1 MTTFDITDAFLE
13 RLVQRG
19 IVCMAWT
26 QVYDP
31 AGSVVLS
38 ALSAAIPLMVL
49 FYMLAIRRAKGHV
62 AAIVGLAVAFVLAVA
77 LWGMPFG
84 TAVSSVAYGMA
95 NGLFPIVWI
104 VITAVWVYNMTVE
117 SGEFE
122 IIKDS
127 LARLTDDRRLQ
138 ALFIAF
144 AFGAFLEGTAG
155 FGTPVAIT
163 AAMLAGIGFNPLYA
177 AGLCLIA
184 NTAPV
189 AFGAIGVPVIVAGQ
203 VSGFDPNLISAIVG
217 RQLPF
222 LSVIVPLWLCVTMCG
237 FKRSMEVLPAILV
250 AGLCFAISQFVFSNY
265 HGPTLPDIMSAIIT
279 LVGLV
284 ILLRFWKPATIW
296 RFEGEKPTVLTGK
309 GYSFGEVIRAWIPF
323 IILAVMVFFWGLPQ
337 FKAFLDGISGSI
349 ATKGFAWPMLDGMV
363 SRTLPVVPAETPYA
377 AFFKFG
383 WLSAGGTAILLSGF
397 FAVPFMPKY
406 SFGKAVACF
415 FSTIYQL
422 RFPVLTIATILG
434 LAFLMNYSGMSTTL
448 GIGFTKTG
456 SLFPFFAPILGWLG
470 VFLTGSDTSS
480 NALFCG
486 MQRSTAQAVG
496 MPPELA
502 VAVNSSGGVTGKMIS
517 PQSIS
522 VATAATGMIGQEGN
536 LFRFALGHSIAMTL
550 FICVLTYL
558 QASVWQWM
566 LP

>member
-1 MTTFDITDAFLE
+1 
-13 RLVQRG
+13 
-19 IVCMAWT
+19 MAWT

-31 AGSVVLS
+31 AGGVVLS

-77 LWGMPFG
+77 LWGMPLG
-84 TAVSSVAYGMA
+84 TAVSSVTYGMA

-222 LSVIVPLWLCVTMCG
+222 LSVVVPLWLCVTMCG
-237 FKRSMEVLPAILV
+237 FKRSLEVLPAILV
-250 AGLCFAISQFVFSNY
+250 AGLCFALSQFVFSNY

-279 LVGLV
+279 IVGLV
-284 ILLRFWKPATIW
+284 ILLRFWKPSTIW

-309 GYSFGEVIRAWIPF
+309 GYSFGEVIRAWVPF

-337 FKAFLDGISGSI
+337 FKNILNAVPGANLSFGWPGLHGEVMKTAPIVAQDSVYGAMFAFN
-349 ATKGFAWPMLDGMV
+349 
-363 SRTLPVVPAETPYA
+363 
-377 AFFKFG
+377 
-383 WLSAGGTAILLSGF
+383 WLSAGGTAILLSGLVS
-397 FAVPFMPKY
+397 VPMMPNY
-406 SFGKAVACF
+406 GFGKAIACF
-415 FSTIYQL
+415 MRTLRQL
-422 RFPVLTIATILG
+422 TFPIVTIAMILG
-434 LAFLMNYSGMSTTL
+434 LAYLMNYSGMSSTL
-448 GIGFTKTG
+448 GLAFTHTG
-456 SLFPFFAPILGWLG
+456 GLFPFFSPLLGWLG

-480 NALFCG
+480 CALFGG
-486 MQRSTAQAVG
+486 MQKDTATAVG
-496 MPPELA
+496 MSPELA
-502 VAVNSSGGVTGKMIS
+502 VAANASGGVTAKMIS
-517 PQSIS
+517 PQSLS
-522 VATAATGMIGQEGN
+522 VATAATNMVGQEGN
-536 LFRFALGHSIAMTL
+536 LFRFTIGHSIAMTL
-550 FICVLTYL
+550 VLCVLTYL
-558 QASVWQWM
+558 QAGPLSFM

>member
-1 MTTFDITDAFLE
+1 
-13 RLVQRG
+13 
-19 IVCMAWT
+19 MAWT

-138 ALFIAF
+138 ALIIAF
-144 AFGAFLEGTAG
+144 AFGGFLEGTAG

-222 LSVIVPLWLCVTMCG
+222 LSVIVPLWLCVASVCVCALFQAQLSLFHARLSCTVWQLIRNSFLMCALHPL
-237 FKRSMEVLPAILV
+237 RAVLCAAFVWLPVGV
-250 AGLCFAISQFVFSNY
+250 A
-265 HGPTLPDIMSAIIT
+265 
-279 LVGLV
+279 
-284 ILLRFWKPATIW
+284 
-296 RFEGEKPTVLTGK
+296 LTD
-309 GYSFGEVIRAWIPF
+309 
-323 IILAVMVFFWGLPQ
+323 LAVFLRLVPLWLCGYFSLALLLNFLLMKKPFQKLIDQ
-337 FKAFLDGISGSI
+337 FR
-349 ATKGFAWPMLDGMV
+349 
-363 SRTLPVVPAETPYA
+363 RTHPDESSKTEPSDEPA
-377 AFFKFG
+377 
-383 WLSAGGTAILLSGF
+383 
-397 FAVPFMPKY
+397 
-406 SFGKAVACF
+406 
-415 FSTIYQL
+415 
-422 RFPVLTIATILG
+422 
-434 LAFLMNYSGMSTTL
+434 
-448 GIGFTKTG
+448 
-456 SLFPFFAPILGWLG
+456 
-470 VFLTGSDTSS
+470 
-480 NALFCG
+480 
-486 MQRSTAQAVG
+486 
-496 MPPELA
+496 
-502 VAVNSSGGVTGKMIS
+502 
-517 PQSIS
+517 
-522 VATAATGMIGQEGN
+522 
-536 LFRFALGHSIAMTL
+536 
-550 FICVLTYL
+550 
-558 QASVWQWM
+558 
-566 LP
+566 

>member
-1 MTTFDITDAFLE
+1 MPW
-13 RLVQRG
+13 VQQYAPVG
-19 IVCMAWT
+19 
-26 QVYDP
+26 
-31 AGSVVLS
+31 GVVAS
-38 ALSAAIPLMVL
+38 ACLAAIPLIIL
-49 FYMLAIRRAKGHV
+49 FYMLAVRKAKGHV
-62 AAIVGLAVAFVLAVA
+62 AAAAGLIGALIVAVAVWNMPVSLAI
-77 LWGMPFG
+77 
-84 TAVSSVAYGMA
+84 SSTLNGAA
-95 NGLFPIVWI
+95 FGLFPIVWI

-349 ATKGFAWPMLDGMV
+349 ATKKVVLASGVWTPRASRGPCLTAWSAAPCPSCPPKLPMPH
-363 SRTLPVVPAETPYA
+363 SSN
-377 AFFKFG
+377 
-383 WLSAGGTAILLSGF
+383 SAGSPRAEPPSCCPASSPCPSCPSTAS
-397 FAVPFMPKY
+397 ARPWPA
-406 SFGKAVACF
+406 S
-415 FSTIYQL
+415 SP
-422 RFPVLTIATILG
+422 RF
-434 LAFLMNYSGMSTTL
+434 
-448 GIGFTKTG
+448 
-456 SLFPFFAPILGWLG
+456 
-470 VFLTGSDTSS
+470 TSS
-480 NALFCG
+480 
-486 MQRSTAQAVG
+486 V
-496 MPPELA
+496 
-502 VAVNSSGGVTGKMIS
+502 S
-517 PQSIS
+517 PS
-522 VATAATGMIGQEGN
+522 
-536 LFRFALGHSIAMTL
+536 
-550 FICVLTYL
+550 
-558 QASVWQWM
+558 
-566 LP
+566 

>member
-62 AAIVGLAVAFVLAVA
+62 AAIVGLAVAFVLAMA

-349 ATKGFAWPMLDGMV
+349 ATKKVVLASGVWTPGLGGMVGVKVPIRPRQGQILVTERLDGLVSKNYAEFGYLAAKSGKKRPGVTPEMEQFGVAMV
-363 SRTLPVVPAETPYA
+363 LEPSAAGTVLIGSSRRFVGMDTTPHPAVMQAIAQRAKHFFPAFSGVKLIRAYAGVRPASPDGKPIISPTHVEGVYVAAGHEGNGIGLSLITGKLVSQMLRGETPLVDLA
-377 AFFKFG
+377 PLCIDRFG
-383 WLSAGGTAILLSGF
+383 MNPPSLPSA
-397 FAVPFMPKY
+397 
-406 SFGKAVACF
+406 
-415 FSTIYQL
+415 
-422 RFPVLTIATILG
+422 
-434 LAFLMNYSGMSTTL
+434 
-448 GIGFTKTG
+448 
-456 SLFPFFAPILGWLG
+456 
-470 VFLTGSDTSS
+470 
-480 NALFCG
+480 
-486 MQRSTAQAVG
+486 
-496 MPPELA
+496 
-502 VAVNSSGGVTGKMIS
+502 
-517 PQSIS
+517 
-522 VATAATGMIGQEGN
+522 
-536 LFRFALGHSIAMTL
+536 
-550 FICVLTYL
+550 
-558 QASVWQWM
+558 
-566 LP
+566 

>member
-337 FKAFLDGISGSI
+337 FKNILNAVPGANLSFGWPGLHGEVMKTAPIVAQDAVYGATFAFN
-349 ATKGFAWPMLDGMV
+349 
-363 SRTLPVVPAETPYA
+363 
-377 AFFKFG
+377 
-383 WLSAGGTAILLSGF
+383 WLSAGGTAILLAGLVS
-397 FAVPFMPKY
+397 VPMMPNY
-406 SFGKAVACF
+406 GFGKAIACF
-415 FSTIYQL
+415 MRTLRQL
-422 RFPVLTIATILG
+422 TFPIVTIAMILG
-434 LAFLMNYSGMSTTL
+434 LAYLMNYSGMSSTL
-448 GIGFTKTG
+448 GLAFTHTG
-456 SLFPFFAPILGWLG
+456 SLFPFFSPLLGWLG

-480 NALFCG
+480 CALFGG
-486 MQRSTAQAVG
+486 MQKDTATAVG
-496 MPPELA
+496 MSPELA
-502 VAVNSSGGVTGKMIS
+502 VAANASGGVTAKMIS
-517 PQSIS
+517 PQSLS
-522 VATAATGMIGQEGN
+522 VATAATNMVGQEGN
-536 LFRFALGHSIAMTL
+536 LFRFTIGHSIAMTL
-550 FICVLTYL
+550 VLCVLTYL
-558 QASVWQWM
+558 QAGPLSFM

>member
-1 MTTFDITDAFLE
+1 MPW
-13 RLVQRG
+13 VQQYAPVG
-19 IVCMAWT
+19 
-26 QVYDP
+26 
-31 AGSVVLS
+31 GVVAS
-38 ALSAAIPLMVL
+38 ACLAAIPLIIL
-49 FYMLAIRRAKGHV
+49 FYMLAVRKAKGHV
-62 AAIVGLAVAFVLAVA
+62 AAAAGLIGALIVAVAVWNMPVSLAI
-77 LWGMPFG
+77 
-84 TAVSSVAYGMA
+84 SSTLNGAA
-95 NGLFPIVWI
+95 FGLFPIVWI

-138 ALFIAF
+138 ALFIAY
-144 AFGAFLEGTAG
+144 AFSCFIEGTAG
-155 FGTPVAIT
+155 FGTPVAIA
-163 AAMLAGIGFNPLYA
+163 AAMLVGLGFTPLWGAGIA
-177 AGLCLIA
+177 LIA

-189 AFGAIGVPVIVAGQ
+189 AFGAIGVPLIVAAS
-203 VSGFDPNLISAIVG
+203 VSGLDQMTVSAIAG
-217 RQLPF
+217 RQLPI
-222 LSVIVPLWLCVTMCG
+222 LALIVPLWVCVTMCG
-237 FKRSMEVLPAILV
+237 FKRSLEVLPAIIV
-250 AGLCFAISQFVFSNY
+250 GGVCFAGAQFLLANY
-265 HGPTLPDIMSAIIT
+265 HGPTLPDIGSAIATI
-279 LVGLV
+279 VGLV
-284 ILLRFWKPATIW
+284 LLLKVWKPSRTF
-296 RFEGEKPTVLTGK
+296 RFEGEPESNLSGSGYPASVVL
-309 GYSFGEVIRAWIPF
+309 RAWGPYIV
-323 IILAVMVFFWGLPQ
+323 LAVFVFFWGLPQ

-363 SRTLPVVPAETPYA
+363 SRTVPVVPAETPYA

-558 QASVWQWM
+558 QATVWQWM

>member
-1 MTTFDITDAFLE
+1 
-13 RLVQRG
+13 
-19 IVCMAWT
+19 MAWT
-26 QVYDP
+26 QVYEP
-31 AGSVVLS
+31 LGGIGLS
-38 ALSAAIPLMVL
+38 ALAASGPLIIL
-49 FYMLAIRRAKGHV
+49 FYMLAFRQAKGHIAAV
-62 AAIVGLAVAFVLAVA
+62 AGLVGALLVAVLVWKMPVGLAVNSVA
-77 LWGMPFG
+77 LGACF
-84 TAVSSVAYGMA
+84 
-95 NGLFPIVWI
+95 GLFPIVWI

-349 ATKGFAWPMLDGMV
+349 ATKKVVLASGVWTPGLGDMVGVKVPIRPRQGQILVTERLDGLVSKNYAEFGYLAAKSGKKRPGVTPEMEQFGVAMV
-363 SRTLPVVPAETPYA
+363 LEPSAAGTVLIGSSRRFVGMDTTPHPAVMQAIAQRAKHFFPSFSGVKLIRAYAGVRPASPDGKPIISPTHVEGVYVAAGHEGNGIGLSLITGKLVSQMLRGETPLVDLA
-377 AFFKFG
+377 PLCIDRFG
-383 WLSAGGTAILLSGF
+383 MTPPSLPSA
-397 FAVPFMPKY
+397 
-406 SFGKAVACF
+406 
-415 FSTIYQL
+415 
-422 RFPVLTIATILG
+422 
-434 LAFLMNYSGMSTTL
+434 
-448 GIGFTKTG
+448 
-456 SLFPFFAPILGWLG
+456 
-470 VFLTGSDTSS
+470 
-480 NALFCG
+480 
-486 MQRSTAQAVG
+486 
-496 MPPELA
+496 
-502 VAVNSSGGVTGKMIS
+502 
-517 PQSIS
+517 
-522 VATAATGMIGQEGN
+522 
-536 LFRFALGHSIAMTL
+536 
-550 FICVLTYL
+550 
-558 QASVWQWM
+558 
-566 LP
+566 